1 MMLTVHTITE
11 LRQQLNAARRAG
23 QKIAFVP
30 TMGNLHRGHMSLVE
44 EAVRQADLV
53 VASIFVNPLQFG
65 ANEDLD
71 SYPHTLESDQSKLE
85 HYGCNLLFA
94 PSAHE
99 MYPRGSDIQTV
110 VEVRSLSDLHCGMSR
125 PTHFRGVATVV
136 TKLFGIVQPDIAV
149 FGKKDYQQL
158 AVIRQLTEDLS
169 LPVEII
175 GVATGRADNG
185 LALSSRNGYLTE
197 AELVIAPAL
206 YATLNELAQQLKEGN
221 HAFTELEEQANQ
233 QLETHGFTRDYIH
246 IVRQCDLHPAQQG
259 DHLLVILAAAQLG
272 GARLID
278 NLEVI
283 LN

>member
-1 MMLTVHTITE
+1 MLTVHTIAE

-23 QKIAFVP
+23 KKTAFVP

-65 ANEDLD
+65 VNEDLD
-71 SYPHTLESDQSKLE
+71 SYPRTLEEDQQKLA
-85 HYGCNLLFA
+85 HYGCQLLFA

-110 VEVRSLSDLHCGMSR
+110 VEVRSLSDLHCGNSR

-169 LPVEII
+169 LPVDII
-175 GVATGRADNG
+175 GVATGRAESG

-197 AELVIAPAL
+197 AELAIAPTL
-206 YATLNELAQQLKEGN
+206 YATLSELAAQLKQGN
-221 HAFTELEEQANQ
+221 RDFQALEEHANQ
-233 QLETHGFTRDYIH
+233 QLESFGFERDYIH
-246 IVRQCDLHPAQQG
+246 ICRQSDLKTPTAH

-272 GARLID
+272 SARLID

>member
-1 MMLTVHTITE
+1 MMLTVHTILE

-23 QKIAFVP
+23 KKIAFVP

-71 SYPHTLESDQSKLE
+71 SYPRTLEKDQSKLDF
-85 HYGCNLLFA
+85 YGCNLLFA

-99 MYPRGSDIQTV
+99 MYPRGSEIQTV
-110 VEVRSLSDLHCGMSR
+110 VGVRSLSDLHCGERR

-136 TKLFGIVQPDIAV
+136 TKLFGIVQPDCAV

-158 AVIRQLTEDLS
+158 AVIQQLTEDLS

-175 GVATGRADNG
+175 GVATGRANSG

-197 AELVIAPAL
+197 SELTIAPIL
-206 YATLNELAQQLKEGN
+206 YDTLHELATQLKQGERT
-221 HAFTELEEQANQ
+221 FQELEERANQ
-233 QLETHGFTRDYIH
+233 HLESNGFVRDYIH
-246 IVRQCDLHPAQQG
+246 ICRQSDLRPAAEG
-259 DHLLVILAAAQLG
+259 DHLLVILAAAHLG
-272 GARLID
+272 AARLID